1 MQTWTHWMVVLTM
14 ARTIHKTDK
23 PVTLEGFQAVLAPS
37 KFGYS
42 LSAVVDEDTINTLET
57 ERTEVLKW
65 AESKLKNPKRST
77 LKPEP
82 WEEVAKGK
90 YKIKFSWNEENRP
103 PVVDT
108 EGTIVTDT
116 QTPLYSGSTVKLGFY
131 QKPYILR
138 DGVTYGSSLKLVGVQ
153 VVSVKGAA
161 GVDTGDLDA
170 SGVAELFGTTSG
182 FKTADPNVT
191 PTTNDDEDDF

>member
-1 MQTWTHWMVVLTM
+1 MV
-14 ARTIHKTDK
+14 RTIHKTEN
-23 PVTLEGFQAVLAPS
+23 PVTLEGFQAVLEPS

-42 LSAVVDEDTINTLET
+42 LAAVVGEDIVQTLDE

-90 YKIKFSWNEENRP
+90 YKIKFSWNEELRP

-108 EGTIVTDT
+108 EGTPINDKK
-116 QTPLYSGSTVKLGFY
+116 TPLYGGSTVKLAFY

-138 DGVTYGSSLKLVGVQ
+138 DGVTYGSSLKRVGVQ
-153 VVSVKGAA
+153 VVSVKGIA

-170 SGVAELFGTTSG
+170 TEVAEMFGTTSG
-182 FKTADPNVT
+182 YKTSDPNVT
-191 PTTNDDEDDF
+191 PDTAPCSVEDSDDF

>member
-1 MQTWTHWMVVLTM
+1 MV
-14 ARTIHKTDK
+14 RTIHKTDK
-23 PVTLEGFQAVLAPS
+23 PVTLEGFQAVVAPS

-42 LSAVVDEDTINTLET
+42 LGAIVGSDIIETLEQ
-57 ERTEVLKW
+57 ERAEVLKW

-77 LKPEP
+77 CKPEP
-82 WEEVAKGK
+82 WEEVAEGK

-103 PVVDT
+103 PIVDT
-108 EGTIVTDT
+108 EGTPVTDAK
-116 QTPLYSGSTVKLGFY
+116 TPLYGGSTVKLGFY

-153 VVSVKGAA
+153 VVSVKGEA

-170 SGVAELFGTTSG
+170 NQVAELFGTTAG
-182 FKTADPNVT
+182 FKASDPNVT
-191 PTTNDDEDDF
+191 TTTDDKTTEEEDF

>member
-1 MQTWTHWMVVLTM
+1 M
-14 ARTIHKTDK
+14 ARTIHKTEK
-23 PVTLEGFQAVLAPS
+23 PVTLEGFQAILAPS

-42 LSAVVDEDTINTLET
+42 LAGVVGDDVIQTLED
-57 ERTEVLKW
+57 ERIEVLKW

-82 WEEVAKGK
+82 WEEVAEGK
-90 YKIKFSWNEENRP
+90 YKIKFSWNEDNRP

-108 EGTIVTDT
+108 EGTPVTDEK
-116 QTPLYSGSTVKLGFY
+116 TPLYGGSTVKLGFY

-153 VVSVKGAA
+153 VVSVKGEA

-170 SGVAELFGTTSG
+170 NQVAELFGTTAG
-182 FKTADPNVT
+182 FKTSDPNVT
-191 PTTNDDEDDF
+191 VTTDDKTEDEEDF

>member
-1 MQTWTHWMVVLTM
+1 M
-14 ARTIHKTDK
+14 ARTIHTTDK

-42 LSAVVDEDTINTLET
+42 LSAIVDTKTIDKLEN
-57 ERTEVLKW
+57 ERSEVLKW

-82 WEEVAKGK
+82 WEEVSEGQ
-90 YKIKFSWNEENRP
+90 YKIKFSWSEDKRP

-108 EGTIVTDT
+108 EGVPVTDVK
-116 QTPLYSGSTVKLGFY
+116 TPLYSGSTVKLGFY

-153 VVSVKGAA
+153 VISVKSEA

-170 SGVAELFGTTSG
+170 GAVAELFGKSAG

-191 PTTNDDEDDF
+191 PTTNDEEEDF

>member
-1 MQTWTHWMVVLTM
+1 MS
-14 ARTIHKTDK
+14 RTIHKTDK
-23 PVTLEGFQAVLAPS
+23 PVTLEGFQAILAPS

-42 LSAVVDEDTINTLET
+42 LSAVVDSKTIDTLES

-77 LKPEP
+77 LRPEP
-82 WEEVAKGK
+82 WEEVADGK
-90 YKIKFSWNEENRP
+90 YKIKFSWNEETRP

-108 EGTIVTDT
+108 EGTQVTDAK
-116 QTPLYSGSTVKLGFY
+116 TPLYAGSTVKLGFY

-153 VVSVKGAA
+153 VISVKGEA

-170 SGVAELFGTTSG
+170 NEVAELFGKTSG
-182 FKTADPNVT
+182 FKSADPNVIPDTT
-191 PTTNDDEDDF
+191 PSSVEDDDF

>member
-1 MQTWTHWMVVLTM
+1 MV
-14 ARTIHKTDK
+14 RTIHKTDK

-42 LSAVVDEDTINTLET
+42 LAAVVGEDMVTKLDA
-57 ERTEVLKW
+57 ERAEVLKW
-65 AESKLKNPKRST
+65 AESKLKNPKRAT
-77 LKPEP
+77 CRPEP
-82 WEEVAKGK
+82 WEEVAEGK

-108 EGTIVTDT
+108 EGTPVTDAK
-116 QTPLYSGSTVKLGFY
+116 TPLYGGSTVKLGFY

-138 DGVTYGSSLKLVGVQ
+138 DGVTYGSSLKLVGIQ
-153 VVSVKGAA
+153 VVSVKGDA

-170 SGVAELFGTTSG
+170 TEVAELFGTTAG
-182 FKTADPNVT
+182 FKASDPNVT
-191 PTTNDDEDDF
+191 PATTTDDEEDF

>member
-1 MQTWTHWMVVLTM
+1 MP
-14 ARTIHKTDK
+14 RTIHKTDK
-23 PVTLEGFQAVLAPS
+23 PVTLDGFQAVVAPS

-42 LSAVVDEDTINTLET
+42 LGAIVDQDMINELET
-57 ERTEVLKW
+57 ERAEVLKW

-82 WEEVAKGK
+82 WEEVSKGN

-103 PVVDT
+103 PIVDT
-108 EGTIVTDT
+108 EGTPVTDVK
-116 QTPLYSGSTVKLGFY
+116 TPLYGGSTVKLGFY

-153 VVSVKGAA
+153 VVSVKGEA
-161 GVDTGDLDA
+161 GVDTGALDA
-170 SGVAELFGTTSG
+170 NQVAELFGTTAG
-182 FKTADPNVT
+182 FKTSDPNVT
-191 PTTNDDEDDF
+191 VTADDSTTEEEDF

>member
-1 MQTWTHWMVVLTM
+1 M
-14 ARTIHKTDK
+14 ARTIHTTAN
-23 PVTLEGFQAVLAPS
+23 PVTLEGFQAILSPS

-42 LSAVVDEDTINTLET
+42 LSAVVDANLVDKLET
-57 ERTEVLKW
+57 ERAEVLKW

-82 WEEVAKGK
+82 WEEVAEGK
-90 YKIKFSWNEENRP
+90 YKIKFSWNEDNRP

-108 EGTIVTDT
+108 EGTQVADEK
-116 QTPLYSGSTVKLGFY
+116 TPLYAGSTVKLGFY

-153 VVSVKGAA
+153 VVSVKGDA
-161 GVDTGDLDA
+161 GVDTGDMDA
-170 SGVAELFGTTSG
+170 TEVAELFGKTSG

-191 PTTNDDEDDF
+191 PATTEVNDDDDF

>member
-1 MQTWTHWMVVLTM
+1 MSRNVHVT
-14 ARTIHKTDK
+14 KK
-23 PVTLEGFQAVLAPS
+23 PVTLEGFQAILSPS

-42 LSAVVDEDTINTLET
+42 LSAVVDEDLIDKLET
-57 ERTEVLKW
+57 ERTDVLKW

-82 WEEVAKGK
+82 WEEVSEGK
-90 YKIKFSWNEENRP
+90 YKLKFSWSEDKRP

-108 EGTIVTDT
+108 EGVPVTDVK
-116 QTPLYSGSTVKLGFY
+116 TPLYAGSTVKLGFY

-153 VVSVKGAA
+153 VVSVKGDA

-170 SGVAELFGTTSG
+170 NEVAELFGKSSG

-191 PTTNDDEDDF
+191 PTPNDADDEDF

>member
-1 MQTWTHWMVVLTM
+1 M
-14 ARTIHKTDK
+14 ARTIHKTDN
-23 PVTLEGFQAVLAPS
+23 VTLEGFQAVLEPS

-42 LSAVVDEDTINTLET
+42 LGAVVGNDVIEMLET
-57 ERTEVLKW
+57 ERAEVLKW

-82 WEEVAKGK
+82 WEEVADGK
-90 YKIKFSWNEENRP
+90 YKIKFSWNEEKRP

-108 EGTIVTDT
+108 EGSPVTDKK
-116 QTPLYSGSTVKLGFY
+116 TPLYAGSTVKLGFY

-153 VVSVKGAA
+153 VVSVKGSA

-170 SGVAELFGTTSG
+170 TEVAELFGNTSG

-191 PTTNDDEDDF
+191 PTTEATDDEDF

>member
-1 MQTWTHWMVVLTM
+1 MS
-14 ARTIHKTDK
+14 RTIHMTDT
-23 PVTLEGFQAVLAPS
+23 PVTLEGFQAVVAPS

-42 LSAVVDEDTINTLET
+42 LGAIVGPDMIDILDQ

-65 AESKLKNPKRST
+65 CESKLKNPKRST
-77 LKPEP
+77 CKPEP
-82 WEEVAKGK
+82 WEEVAEGK

-108 EGTIVTDT
+108 EGTPVTDAK
-116 QTPLYSGSTVKLGFY
+116 TPLYGGSTVKLGFY

-153 VVSVKGAA
+153 VVSVKGEA

-170 SGVAELFGTTSG
+170 DQVAELFGTTAG
-182 FKTADPNVT
+182 FKASDPNVT
-191 PTTNDDEDDF
+191 TTTDDKTAEEEDF

>member
-1 MQTWTHWMVVLTM
+1 MP
-14 ARTIHKTDK
+14 RTIHKTDK
-23 PVTLEGFQAVLAPS
+23 PVTLDGFQAVVAPS

-42 LSAVVDEDTINTLET
+42 LSAIVGDDIITTLEQ

-82 WEEVAKGK
+82 WEEVSKGK

-103 PVVDT
+103 PIVDT
-108 EGTIVTDT
+108 EGTPVTDEK
-116 QTPLYSGSTVKLGFY
+116 TPLYGGSNVKLAFY

-138 DGVTYGSSLKLVGVQ
+138 DQVTYGSTLKLVGVQ
-153 VVSVKGAA
+153 VISVKGEA

-170 SGVAELFGTTSG
+170 NEVAELFGKTSG
-182 FKTADPNVT
+182 FKTSDPNVT
-191 PTTNDDEDDF
+191 PDNTPCSVEEDDF

>member
-1 MQTWTHWMVVLTM
+1 MS
-14 ARTIHKTDK
+14 RTIHKTEN
-23 PVTLEGFQAVLAPS
+23 PVTLEGFQAILAPS

-42 LSAVVDEDTINTLET
+42 LAAVVGEDIISVLEE
-57 ERTEVLKW
+57 ERTDVLKW

-82 WEEVAKGK
+82 WEEVSKGK
-90 YKIKFSWNEENRP
+90 YKIKFSWNAENRP

-108 EGTIVTDT
+108 EGTQITDEK
-116 QTPLYSGSTVKLGFY
+116 TPLYGGSTVKLGFY

-153 VVSVKGAA
+153 VVSVKGDA

-170 SGVAELFGTTSG
+170 TEVAELFGNTSG
-182 FKTADPNVT
+182 FKTADPNVVSDTT
-191 PTTNDDEDDF
+191 PCSVEDEEDF

>member
-1 MQTWTHWMVVLTM
+1 MT
-14 ARTIHKTDK
+14 RTIHKTND
-23 PVTLEGFQAVLAPS
+23 PVTLEGFQAILAPS

-42 LSAVVDEDTINTLET
+42 LAAVVDQDMIDVLES

-82 WEEVAKGK
+82 WEEVAEGK
-90 YKIKFSWNEENRP
+90 YKIKFSWNEETKP

-108 EGTIVTDT
+108 EGTVVTDKR
-116 QTPLYSGSTVKLGFY
+116 TPVYSGSTVKLGFY

-153 VVSVKGAA
+153 VVTLKGQA

-170 SGVAELFGTTSG
+170 TEVAELFGSTQG
-182 FKTADPNVT
+182 FKLSDPNVT
-191 PTTNDDEDDF
+191 AADDDGDDF

>member
-1 MQTWTHWMVVLTM
+1 MELTAM
-14 ARTIHKTDK
+14 SRNIHKTD
-23 PVTLEGFQAVLAPS
+23 VITLEGFQAVLAPS

-42 LSAVVDEDTINTLET
+42 LAAVVGQDVIDTLET

-90 YKIKFSWNEENRP
+90 YKIKFSWSEENRP

-108 EGTIVTDT
+108 EGTLVTDT
-116 QTPLYSGSTVKLGFY
+116 KTPLYSGSTVKLGFY

-153 VVSVKGAA
+153 IVTVSNSA

-170 SGVAELFGTTSG
+170 TEVAELFGTTSG
-182 FKTADPNVT
+182 YKTSDPNVT
-191 PTTNDDEDDF
+191 PSTNDEEEDF

>member
-1 MQTWTHWMVVLTM
+1 M
-14 ARTIHKTDK
+14 ARTIHKTEN
-23 PVTLEGFQAVLAPS
+23 PVTLEGFQAILAPS

-42 LSAVVDEDTINTLET
+42 LSAVVDTDVVDKLDT
-57 ERTEVLKW
+57 ERSEVLKW

-82 WEEVAKGK
+82 WEEVSKDK
-90 YKIKFSWNEENRP
+90 YKIKFSWNEDNRP

-108 EGTIVTDT
+108 EGTQLTDSNL
-116 QTPLYSGSTVKLGFY
+116 PLYAGSTVKLGFY

-153 VVSVKGAA
+153 VVSVKGEA
-161 GVDTGDLDA
+161 GVDTGDMDVSA
-170 SGVAELFGTTSG
+170 VAELFGKSTG
-182 FKTADPNVT
+182 YKAADPNIIPDTT
-191 PTTNDDEDDF
+191 PSSVEDDDEDF

>member
-1 MQTWTHWMVVLTM
+1 M
-14 ARTIHKTDK
+14 ARTIHKTDN
-23 PVTLEGFQAVLAPS
+23 VTLEGFQAVLEPS

-42 LSAVVDEDTINTLET
+42 LGAVVGNDVIEMLET
-57 ERTEVLKW
+57 ERAEVLKW

-82 WEEVAKGK
+82 WEEVADGK
-90 YKIKFSWNEENRP
+90 YKIKFSWNEEKRP

-108 EGTIVTDT
+108 EGSPVTDKK
-116 QTPLYSGSTVKLGFY
+116 TPLYAGSTVKLGFY

-153 VVSVKGAA
+153 VVSVKGDA

-170 SGVAELFGTTSG
+170 TEVTELFGNTSG

-191 PTTNDDEDDF
+191 PTTEATDDDDF

>member
-1 MQTWTHWMVVLTM
+1 M
-14 ARTIHKTDK
+14 ARIIHKTDK
-23 PVTLEGFQAVLAPS
+23 PVTLEGFQAILAPS

-42 LSAVVDEDTINTLET
+42 LSAIVDADAVNVLET
-57 ERTEVLKW
+57 ERIEVLKW

-82 WEEVAKGK
+82 WEEVSEGK

-108 EGTIVTDT
+108 EGVQVTDVK
-116 QTPLYSGSTVKLGFY
+116 TPLYAGSTVKLGYY

-170 SGVAELFGTTSG
+170 DAVAELFGTTAG
-182 FKTADPNVT
+182 FKTGDPNVT
-191 PTTNDDEDDF
+191 PNTTNDEEEDF